1 MTEYK
6 LFIREVK
13 KQIAVR
19 GLSQYEVADMI
30 GASQPWV
37 NHILNGDRTPNVH
50 HLFSLARVLGI
61 DLGQIQRE
69 AYRVS

>member
-1 MTEYK
+1 MTKYK

-30 GASQPWV
+30 GTSQAFV
-37 NHILNGDRTPNVH
+37 NNVLNGRRVPNAHRV
-50 HLFSLARVLGI
+50 FALAWALGI

-69 AYRVS
+69 AYR